1 MQSTPWDLAG
11 MVPAME
17 SEAGLTTTTPLSHS
31 DERSGQYKFGQS
43 NLAVGDKRPAAT
55 YREHPS
61 SPTQSR
67 CKRPRAREGGRS
79 VGVTS
84 PSSSFHN
91 ATRGPD
97 HNGYYEVAENGQF
110 CVPKAQSQ
118 KPLSNH
124 SINGNDESID
134 NSTLCSTITP
144 QSSTASREEKS
155 RDSSVKMQSTV
166 QSRHFG
172 KPSSGKTHDPQPFSD
187 HHNTGVP
194 AVNSNAPRTPQRRTV
209 SGAGRNS
216 SGSNSSCHRSPASG
230 SSSKGSGKSPSSDA
244 GPKPL
249 GMICWHKVN
258 GVGCPGY
265 RSAEPRRLLSY
276 VPPCP
281 LTIRFSL
288 SPFNPF
294 FPLF

>member
-1 MQSTPWDLAG
+1 
-11 MVPAME
+11 ME

-31 DERSGQYKFGQS
+31 VERPWQYKFEQS

-55 YREHPS
+55 YGEPS

-67 CKRPRAREGGRS
+67 RKRLRPTERRRS

-84 PSSSFHN
+84 PSSSYHDT
-91 ATRGPD
+91 TRGLD
-97 HNGYYEVAENGQF
+97 HNGDYEVDENEQL
-110 CVPKAQSQ
+110 CLPKTQSQ

-124 SINGNDESID
+124 SMDGNDESID
-134 NSTLCSTITP
+134 NSTLYSTVTP
-144 QSSTASREEKS
+144 QSSTANREEKS

-172 KPSSGKTHDPQPFSD
+172 KPSSGNTNDPQPSSD
-187 HHNTGVP
+187 HHDTGVP
-194 AVNSNAPRTPQRRTV
+194 VVNSYALRTPQRPMMPGV
-209 SGAGRNS
+209 GRNS
-216 SGSNSSCHRSPASG
+216 SSSSSSSRGHRSPASG
-230 SSSKGSGKSPSSDA
+230 SSSKRSGKSLSSEA

-249 GMICWHKVN
+249 GMICWHKAN

-265 RSAEPRRLLSY
+265 RSAGPRRLLSY

-281 LTIRFSL
+281 LTIRSL
-288 SPFNPF
+288 CPPFNPF
-294 FPLF
+294 FFGQEKNVK